1 MSFRLLG
8 GNIFNLYR
16 SKRSNYLTIWKAYH
30 DLENSSTL
38 KEISFPLYFLFI
50 SEKKNLSDVSNCEC
64 GQLDKYHNPYSYC
77 MRWFSSLPPLCFL
90 RGGSSA
96 RHCPGARK
104 LRGTETYL
112 TSDEAICNAS
122 KGELQ
127 SLNETTTYNIT
138 YIP

>member
-1 MSFRLLG
+1 MFIL
-8 GNIFNLYR
+8 
-16 SKRSNYLTIWKAYH
+16 
-30 DLENSSTL
+30 DNSV
-38 KEISFPLYFLFI
+38 
-50 SEKKNLSDVSNCEC
+50 NVSNCRC

-127 SLNETTTYNIT
+127 SLKQQRIILHIYVAGSSASSEYSFNKTAYR
-138 YIP
+138 P